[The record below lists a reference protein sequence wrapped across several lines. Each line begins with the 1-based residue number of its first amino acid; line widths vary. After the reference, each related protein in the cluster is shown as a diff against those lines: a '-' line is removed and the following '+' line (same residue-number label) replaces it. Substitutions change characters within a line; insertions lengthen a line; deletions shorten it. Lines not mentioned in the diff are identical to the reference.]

1 MNTLDTILL
10 SLTSSFVSY
19 CGPSLMSV
27 ASPRTD
33 LVRFMLLRRWLMLAC
48 GVRETSDK
56 KCVAMKQGSHRQ
68 GSHRRA
74 LSVTRITKYTK
85 RQVNAKK
92 SVDVKCAG
100 PPWNPNW
107 PKGIIKWVQV
117 IMELFWHNVRW
128 PTQFVCPNS
137 DTICPNND
145 VCGQDVDRFL
155 KLGNFASTT

>member
-33 LVRFMLLRRWLMLAC
+33 LVRFITL
-48 GVRETSDK
+48 RETSDK

-85 RQVNAKK
+85 R
-92 SVDVKCAG
+92 
-100 PPWNPNW
+100 
-107 PKGIIKWVQV
+107 
-117 IMELFWHNVRW
+117 
-128 PTQFVCPNS
+128 
-137 DTICPNND
+137 
-145 VCGQDVDRFL
+145 
-155 KLGNFASTT
+155 